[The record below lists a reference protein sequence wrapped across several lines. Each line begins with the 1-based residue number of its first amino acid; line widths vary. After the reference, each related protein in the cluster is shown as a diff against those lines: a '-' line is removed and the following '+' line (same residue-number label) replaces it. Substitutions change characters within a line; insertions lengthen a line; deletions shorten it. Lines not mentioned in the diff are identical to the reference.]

1 MRFTITTLLVVSF
14 VGVAVFGF
22 FGMGHSE
29 QSHEGGCIAAST
41 QGADCPPNSDPID
54 SASFHLDAF
63 KTFSAATFEKS
74 TLASLLTLLLLAMVA
89 VLGLLSGNLV
99 SPKLNLA
106 YLRSKRSEYFN
117 LPPEYNLI
125 RWLRLHENSPAN
137 L

>member
-54 SASFHLDAF
+54 SAAFHLNAF

-74 TLASLLTLLLLAMVA
+74 TLASLLTLLLLVMVA
-89 VLGLLSGNLV
+89 VLGLLSGNL
-99 SPKLNLA
+99 STPKLNLA
-106 YLRSKRSEYFN
+106 YLRFQRPEYFN
-117 LPPEYNLI
+117 LPPKHKLT
-125 RWLRLHENSPAN
+125 RWLRLNENSPAN